1 MPDYIYGEGSIEINA
16 GRSVVTMTVR
26 NTGDRAVQI
35 GSHYHFF
42 EANRALSFD
51 RERAYGRRLDIPAG
65 TAVRIEAG
73 DSHRVDLVEYGGGMR
88 VVGFAGLV
96 NGGLRSEQTHRNAV
110 ARMAEQGFQNVR
122 DATVKV
128 RKPKSAK
135 TELEVPK
142 AARAAAKRPSRQ
154 EGGGQGRTEGGGQG
168 GTEGGTEGRG
178 QDRGQGR
185 AEADGRRQ
193 NEQGGR
199 DGQGAEP
206 VVTHPYHQEGQIL
219 MATLTRKQY
228 TDMYG
233 PTVGDRFQLAD
244 TNLVVEVEKDH
255 SEGLYG
261 DEILYG
267 GGKTARDGM
276 GADPGSR
283 NHTLALDMVIT
294 NVVVIDAMI
303 GVVKGDIG
311 IKNGRIAG
319 IGKSGNPHVQNGVDR
334 RLIVGPGTEVVSGE
348 HLIATA
354 STRSTRTCTS
364 FRRSRCRPR

>member
-142 AARAAAKRPSRQ
+142 AARAAAKRPAAKKAA
-154 EGGGQGRTEGGGQG
+154 GKAAPKAAGKAAPKAAPKAAAKTA
-168 GTEGGTEGRG
+168 
-178 QDRGQGR
+178 GR
-185 AEADGRRQ
+185 AAPKRTAAARTSK
-193 NEQGGR
+193 
-199 DGQGAEP
+199 GA
-206 VVTHPYHQEGQIL
+206 VTAKAPSRSSR
-219 MATLTRKQY
+219 TRTTK
-228 TDMYG
+228 
-233 PTVGDRFQLAD
+233 
-244 TNLVVEVEKDH
+244 K
-255 SEGLYG
+255 
-261 DEILYG
+261 
-267 GGKTARDGM
+267 
-276 GADPGSR
+276 
-283 NHTLALDMVIT
+283 
-294 NVVVIDAMI
+294 
-303 GVVKGDIG
+303 
-311 IKNGRIAG
+311 
-319 IGKSGNPHVQNGVDR
+319 GKS
-334 RLIVGPGTEVVSGE
+334 
-348 HLIATA
+348 
-354 STRSTRTCTS
+354 
-364 FRRSRCRPR
+364 